1 MMRAL
6 AVGLLLSVLLIVASA
21 AENVYT
27 GCGCDDEGFWS
38 VESILECQRVSDFLI
53 AVAYFSIPIEMLYFV
68 SCSNVPFKW
77 VLFQFIAFIVL
88 CGMTHLLNGWTY
100 GPHGFQLAVA
110 LTTFK
115 FLTAL
120 VSCATA
126 ITLITLIPL
135 LLKVK
140 VREFMLKKK
149 TWDLG
154 REVGMIK
161 KQSEAGWHVRMLT
174 HEIRKSLDR
183 HTILYTTMVELSK
196 TLDLQTCAVWMPDD
210 NRTEVILTHGIKG
223 RNFQNFSNYRVPYA
237 DPDVR
242 EVKEGIEVQI
252 LRPDSVLGIASS
264 DGMENHGAAAA
275 IRMPMLKVS
284 NFKGGTPEVIQA
296 CYAILVLV
304 LPSGQ
309 NRSWTEQE
317 LEIIKVVADQVAVA
331 ISHAAVLEESQ
342 LMRDQLAEQN
352 RALQQAQRNA
362 LMASQAR
369 NSFQRVMSHGMR
381 KPMHSVLGLLSVLKD
396 ENLSSEQNV
405 IVDTM
410 LKTGNVLSLLIND
423 VMDDSPKESG
433 RFPSEHRSFGLHAL
447 VTEAGCFAKCLCA
460 QTGFGFSIEVDRS
473 LPDNVLGD
481 EKRVF
486 QVILHMVGNLV
497 ENNNGAGSL
506 VFRVYSQHGSQGRND
521 QRWATW
527 RSGSSDGYVYIRFE
541 VEITNNAIFSDDLV
555 MSSNYSSQRC
565 SNEIVDR
572 DLSFRIC
579 QKLVQLMQGNIWVVP
594 NPQGFPQSM
603 ALILRFQLRPSIGIN
618 ISESGES
625 SSDNSNSIFKGLH
638 VLLADDDDINRAVTK
653 KLLEKLGTSV
663 IAVPSGSECL
673 SALGAS
679 SSKYQIVLLEL
690 NMHGLDGFEVATH
703 ISKLRSRSRTWPLI
717 IALTSTDDDEFWEK
731 FNQVGISGLIRKPVL
746 LQEIIDEVRRVLVQ
760 SNKSVL

>member
-1 MMRAL
+1 MMMHRRSSL
-6 AVGLLLSVLLIVASA
+6 TLLGGSGRGAWVLICVLLMLASASA
-21 AENVYT
+21 AEARCNSNCE
-27 GCGCDDEGFWS
+27 GDSEGEDEGLWS

-53 AVAYFSIPIEMLYFV
+53 AVAYFSIPIELLYFV

-100 GPHGFQLAVA
+100 GPHAFQLSVA

-161 KQSEAGWHVRMLT
+161 RQSEAGWHVRMLT

-183 HTILYTTMVELSK
+183 HTILHTTMVELSN
-196 TLDLQTCAVWMPDD
+196 TLDLQHCAVWMPNE

-223 RNFQNFSNYRVPYA
+223 TNFHSFTNSRVPYA
-237 DPDVR
+237 DPDVKK
-242 EVKEGIEVQI
+242 VKESNEVQI
-252 LRPDSVLGIASS
+252 LRPDSPLGIASS
-264 DGMENHGAAAA
+264 TGLENHGSVAA

-284 NFKGGTPEVIQA
+284 NFKGGTPELMQA

-309 NRSWTEQE
+309 ERSWTNQE

-352 RALQQAQRNA
+352 RTLQQAQRNA

-381 KPMHSVLGLLSVLKD
+381 RPMHSVLGLLSVLKD
-396 ENLSSEQNV
+396 DNLSSEQKL
-405 IVDTM
+405 IVETM
-410 LKTGNVLSLLIND
+410 MKTGNVLSLLIND

-433 RFPSEHRSFGLHAL
+433 RFPSEMRSFGLHAL

-460 QTGFGFSIEVDRS
+460 QKGFGFSIEVDRT
-473 LPDNVLGD
+473 LPDHVVGD

-521 QRWATW
+521 QRWAAW

-541 VEITNNAIFSDDLV
+541 AEITNNAVFSEDSVLA
-555 MSSNYSSQRC
+555 SNFSGQRC

-572 DLSFRIC
+572 DLSFSVC
-579 QKLVQLMQGNIWVVP
+579 QKLVQ
-594 NPQGFPQSM
+594 
-603 ALILRFQLRPSIGIN
+603 
-618 ISESGES
+618 
-625 SSDNSNSIFKGLH
+625 GLQ

-653 KLLEKLGTSV
+653 KLLEKLCCSV
-663 IAVPSGSECL
+663 TAVSSGYDCL
-673 SALGAS
+673 SALDPS
-679 SSKYQIVLLEL
+679 SSNFQIVLLEL
-690 NMHGLDGFEVATH
+690 HMRELDGFEVARQ
-703 ISKLRSRSRTWPLI
+703 ICKLRSRSRSWPLI
-717 IALTSTDDDEFWEK
+717 IALTATDDDEFWERFK
-731 FNQVGISGLIRKPVL
+731 QVRIDGVIRKPVL
-746 LQEIIDEVRRVLVQ
+746 LQEIVDEVRRVMVQ
-760 SNKSVL
+760 ANKAVL